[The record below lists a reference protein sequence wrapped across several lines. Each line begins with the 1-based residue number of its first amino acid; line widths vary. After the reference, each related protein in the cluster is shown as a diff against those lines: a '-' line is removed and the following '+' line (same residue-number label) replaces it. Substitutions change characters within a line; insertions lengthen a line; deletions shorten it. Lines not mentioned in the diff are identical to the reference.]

1 MALLKK
7 SSIVGVSVTPEV
19 GLEVAQI
26 DFATQTVLKYG
37 IRQLEYDASRREIA
51 DLDLFKEALQ
61 DLFFELQIP
70 KGTEVVLNIPT
81 VAFKTNDYPAA
92 LDEAQ
97 ISNAIEEELA
107 DHYIFKT
114 VVEPAVSAVR
124 LPNASMQFYKI
135 AYTAAQK
142 QMLIEI
148 ALGIKDMGYK
158 LVGIDTSVNSVL
170 NALMYKQRV
179 DVSIDSWVLLIVD
192 SYCCTII
199 TMNGKNYVDTYEERI
214 SIGQV
219 LDDAENYSTV
229 VGTVTPILKNLPS
242 KYLCVVSKTNI
253 ISAEVLA
260 SKLSYTAPII
270 HQEAN
275 CFSKEAFLE
284 LGPEV
289 DEKFANIVSLD
300 IIGAA
305 IYKDFEQ
312 YSDAHFNLFNK
323 SLGDIYTSEQPP
335 EIMLGG
341 RTIVF
346 TPQLLIFA
354 FIVVAIV
361 IILPTVG
368 ALLYY
373 ANLISTQQNKM
384 AELNQKV
391 QEINQFL
398 KDNENVSSDLF
409 DEGDEIRLGL
419 AHNKNIYSYYTIV
432 GTEIPKK
439 LWLTHLKLSDKTT
452 IEGQAD
458 NLESVY
464 AFFRSIKDY
473 NPNSDI
479 KLQKLGLA
487 SKTSFTPIEE
497 NVENGDNT
505 NSQEFDTDSIL
516 TSLNADFYEFI
527 ISDDKNAGKSQAK
540 QGTEN
545 TDNNGLPGLEPINE
559 SN

>member
-114 VVEPAVSAVR
+114 VEPAVSAVR

-335 EIMLGG
+335 EIMLAG
-341 RTIVF
+341 RTIVL
-346 TPQLLIFA
+346 TPQLLIFT
-354 FIVVAIV
+354 FVVVAIV

>member
-114 VVEPAVSAVR
+114 VEPAVSAVR

-142 QMLIEI
+142 QMLTEI

>member
-114 VVEPAVSAVR
+114 VEPAVSAVR

-219 LDDAENYSTV
+219 LDDAENYSAV
-229 VGTVTPILKNLPS
+229 VGAVTPILQNLPS

-354 FIVVAIV
+354 FMVVAIV

-384 AELNQKV
+384 AELDQKV

-505 NSQEFDTDSIL
+505 NSQEFDTASIL

>member
-114 VVEPAVSAVR
+114 VEPAVSAVR

-199 TMNGKNYVDTYEERI
+199 TMNGKNYVDTYEVRI

-384 AELNQKV
+384 AELDQKV

>member
-114 VVEPAVSAVR
+114 VEPAVSAVR

-335 EIMLGG
+335 EIMLAG

-346 TPQLLIFA
+346 TPQLLMFA

-505 NSQEFDTDSIL
+505 NSQEFDTASIL

>member
-114 VVEPAVSAVR
+114 VEPAVSAVR

-170 NALMYKQRV
+170 NSLMYKQRV

-335 EIMLGG
+335 EIMLAG

-346 TPQLLIFA
+346 TPQLLMFA

>member
-81 VAFKTNDYPAA
+81 VVFKTNDYPAA

-114 VVEPAVSAVR
+114 VEPAVSAVR

>member
-114 VVEPAVSAVR
+114 VEPAVSAVR

-335 EIMLGG
+335 EIMLAG

-346 TPQLLIFA
+346 TPQLLMFA

-384 AELNQKV
+384 AELNQKL

>member
-114 VVEPAVSAVR
+114 VEPAVSAVR

-229 VGTVTPILKNLPS
+229 VGTVTPILQNLPS

-335 EIMLGG
+335 EIMLAG

-346 TPQLLIFA
+346 TPQLLMFA

>member
-26 DFATQTVLKYG
+26 DFATQAVLKYG

-114 VVEPAVSAVR
+114 VEPAVSAVR

-335 EIMLGG
+335 EIMLAG
-341 RTIVF
+341 RTIVL

-354 FIVVAIV
+354 FVVVAIV

-398 KDNENVSSDLF
+398 KDNENISSDLF

>member
-114 VVEPAVSAVR
+114 VEPAVSAVR

-335 EIMLGG
+335 EIMLAG
-341 RTIVF
+341 RTIVL

-354 FIVVAIV
+354 FVVVAIV

-398 KDNENVSSDLF
+398 KDNENISSDLF

-559 SN
+559 RK

>member
-81 VAFKTNDYPAA
+81 VAFRTNDYPAA

-114 VVEPAVSAVR
+114 VEPAVSAVR

-354 FIVVAIV
+354 FIVVVIV

-384 AELNQKV
+384 AELDQKV

>member
-7 SSIVGVSVTPEV
+7 SIIVGVSVTPEV

-114 VVEPAVSAVR
+114 VEPAVSAVR

-335 EIMLGG
+335 EIMLAG
-341 RTIVF
+341 RTIVL

-354 FIVVAIV
+354 FVVVAIV

-398 KDNENVSSDLF
+398 KDNENISSDLF

>member
-114 VVEPAVSAVR
+114 VEPAVSAVR

-335 EIMLGG
+335 EIMLAG
-341 RTIVF
+341 RTIVL

-354 FIVVAIV
+354 FVVVAIV

-398 KDNENVSSDLF
+398 KDNEDISSDLF